1 MNESIGL
8 PIVTSDEAE
17 TLHRVEELHRAG
29 GLLAGKLT
37 LRRNFTLLDGNDVT
51 DDHEVAG
58 RNLTAAIDELEF
70 QLLSLGQAFKTR
82 AFDRA
87 DVYEHIVAAFIPLDE
102 AEALCRVEKFYD
114 AAALSNDLGRHAT
127 AARSATAATTAEAAT
142 TAAATEAAALATATT
157 VVAAAAEAITASAE
171 TVATTEA
178 ITASKSILSGEER
191 IEIVLSKP
199 IPLVASPSATTSVK
213 THLYERT
220 FDAPHKHSLGR
231 VDDPRRTSENLPDMR
246 PDLFCG
252 HGSYTS
258 LKPMANRIT
267 YLFR

>member
-1 MNESIGL
+1 MNEGIRL
-8 PIVTSDEAE
+8 PIVTGDEAKA
-17 TLHRVEELHRAG
+17 LHRVEELHRAG
-29 GLLAGKLT
+29 GFLAGQLT
-37 LRRNFTLLDGNDVT
+37 LRCNLALLHGDDIA

-58 RNLTAAIDELEF
+58 RNLAAAIDELEF
-70 QLLSLGQAFKTR
+70 QLLPFGQAFQTR
-82 AFDRA
+82 TFDRA
-87 DVYEHIVAAFIPLDE
+87 DVHEHIVAAFIALNE
-102 AEALCRVEKFYD
+102 AETLCRIEKLYD
-114 AAALSNDLGRHAT
+114 AAALSNDLSRHA
-127 AARSATAATTAEAAT
+127 AATRSAAAAAEAAT
-142 TAAATEAAALATATT
+142 TTAAAEAATRATAAT
-157 VVAAAAEAITASAE
+157 VVAATAEAITAATAE

-246 PDLFCG
+246 PHLFCG

-267 YLFR
+267 CLFR